1 MPNIKPIP
9 TQYKGYKFRSR
20 LEARFAV
27 FFDALSQ
34 GFRYEPEGYN
44 LERGLNYLP
53 DFFLDAGYFVEIKP
67 YYPNA
72 IEMRKAML
80 LAQQTKTKVYILYG
94 DLSLP
99 VIDLKSQKRTGGFC
113 ALRFLPNGQ
122 VRDLMIPKL
131 LKEKLTFIACPKKL
145 KIQGEIEAAILKG
158 KQARFEFGETPQ
170 QASPKWIASF
180 LKRLRT

>member
-1 MPNIKPIP
+1 MPAIQAIP

-27 FFDALSQ
+27 FFDALNQ

-53 DFFLDAGYFVEIKP
+53 DFFLDVGYFVEIKP

-72 IEMRKAML
+72 IEMRKAQL
-80 LAQQTKTKVYILYG
+80 LAKQARAKVYILYG

-99 VIDLKSQKRTGGFC
+99 VIDLKGKERTSGFC
-113 ALRFLPNGQ
+113 AMRFLPNGE
-122 VRDLMIPKL
+122 VRDLMIPKF
-131 LKEKLTFIACPKKL
+131 LKGKLTFVSCPKKL
-145 KIQGEIEAAILKG
+145 KLQREIEAAILKG
-158 KQARFEFGETPQ
+158 KQARFEFGETPK
-170 QASPKWIASF
+170 QASPQWIASF
-180 LKRLRT
+180 LRKLRS

>member
-1 MPNIKPIP
+1 LSDIKAIP
-9 TQYKGYKFRSR
+9 TQYHGYKFRSR

-27 FFDALSQ
+27 FFDALNQ

-67 YYPNA
+67 YYPNS
-72 IEMRKAML
+72 IEIRKAQL
-80 LAQQTKTKVYILYG
+80 LAQQTRTKVYILYG
-94 DLSLP
+94 DLSSP
-99 VIDLKSQKRTGGFC
+99 IIDLKVKKRTSGFC
-113 ALRFLPNGQ
+113 AMRFLPNGE
-122 VRDLMIPKL
+122 VKDLMFPKL
-131 LKEKLTFIACPKKL
+131 LKDKLTFIACPKNL
-145 KIQGEIEAAILKG
+145 KIQSEIEAAILKG

-180 LKRLRT
+180 LKKLRS

>member
-1 MPNIKPIP
+1 LPDIKAIP

-27 FFDALSQ
+27 FFDALNQ

-72 IEMRKAML
+72 IEMRKAQL

-99 VIDLKSQKRTGGFC
+99 VIDLKAQKRTGGFC

-122 VRDLMIPKL
+122 VKDLMIPKFI
-131 LKEKLTFIACPKKL
+131 KEKLTFIACPKKL
-145 KIQGEIEAAILKG
+145 KIQSEIESAILKG

-170 QASPKWIASF
+170 QASTKWIDSF